1 MGTGGVDLVSVLFFL
16 EMVRLASPVLQNTE
30 AACTQ
35 PMTAYSF
42 RDVHV
47 RVYDSGTEWQRLA

>member
-16 EMVRLASPVLQNTE
+16 EMVRSALPVLQNTE
-30 AACTQ
+30 AAYTQ
-35 PMTAYSF
+35 SMTAYSF

-47 RVYDSGTEWQRLA
+47 GVNDS